1 MIPTWMVSLL
11 STTSVGEFSYNDRYK
26 VSIKG
31 DFVDGE
37 WVVDVH
43 VYALPYFAWGGGA
56 INSTQK

>member
-43 VYALPYFAWGGGA
+43 VYALPYFAWGGV
-56 INSTQK
+56 Q